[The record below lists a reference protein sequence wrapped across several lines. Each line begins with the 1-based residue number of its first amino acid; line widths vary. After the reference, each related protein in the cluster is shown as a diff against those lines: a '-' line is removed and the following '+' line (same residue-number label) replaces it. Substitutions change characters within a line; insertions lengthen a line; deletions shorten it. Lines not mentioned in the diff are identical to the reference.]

1 VSPGFLYHIRA
12 YGIEWRNIFHDDTD
26 RDEFISRLPH
36 PVSLAPDIG
45 TGAVFLEALKI
56 SFTYAVENLSGYGF
70 GK

>member
-1 VSPGFLYHIRA
+1 VSPGFLYHIIA

-36 PVSLAPDIG
+36 PVSLPPDIG
-45 TGAVFLEALKI
+45 TGTVFLEALKVI
-56 SFTYAVENLSGYGF
+56 LTCAVENPSEYGF